1 LQTLSSKK
9 IGLIAGEGE
18 LPVRLAESAKKNG
31 FEVIAVALS
40 CDNRNE
46 LKSLCAQVY
55 TYGPGEIEKILQTL
69 HDEQIKDISFI
80 GKVHKGLLF
89 RKPKLDATA
98 IKLLK
103 QRTRLN
109 DDMIMLTL
117 SDELKQEGINVL
129 DQTLFLKEMLAVKC
143 VYGKYAPDENQLAD
157 IEYGFNTAKE
167 IGKIDIGQAVVVKNK
182 MILAVEAI
190 EGTDRTIERGC
201 KLGKKDAV
209 VVKVSKPK
217 QDNRFDVPTVGLS
230 TLKTIKK
237 FGGRVLAVEAGETF
251 IVGKK
256 EMIEFADKNKMVF
269 IAV

>member
-1 LQTLSSKK
+1 VQTLTAKK

-18 LPVRLAESAKKNG
+18 LPVRLAEAAKKNG

-46 LKSLCAQVY
+46 LKQHCGKIYA
-55 TYGPGEIEKILQTL
+55 YGPGEIEKILSTL
-69 HDEQIKDISFI
+69 HEEQIKDVTFI

-89 RKPKLDATA
+89 RNPRLDGTA

-103 QRTRLN
+103 QKTRLN
-109 DDMIMLTL
+109 DDAIMLTL
-117 SDELKQEGINVL
+117 SDELNQEGINVL
-129 DQTLFLKEMLAVKC
+129 DQTFFLKEMLAVKC
-143 VYGKYAPDENQLAD
+143 VYGKYLPDENQLAD

-167 IGKIDIGQAVVVKNK
+167 IGKIDIGQTVIVKNK

-190 EGTDRTIERGC
+190 EGTDRTIQRGC
-201 KLGKKDAV
+201 KLGKKDAI

-217 QDNRFDVPTVGLS
+217 QDNRFDVPTVGLG

-237 FGGRVLAVEAGETF
+237 YGGKILAVEAGKTF
-251 IVGKK
+251 IVGKN
-256 EMIEFADKNKMVF
+256 EMIRFADKNKMVF